1 MINQTQ
7 RQNTKECTHINETLI
22 GNLKKIFGYKKREGA
37 CQGNNQIKFIKTND
51 KHLMHN
57 LLQVY

>member
-7 RQNTKECTHINETLI
+7 RQNTKECTHINETLM
-22 GNLKKIFGYKKREGA
+22 GNLEKTLGFYKKKA
-37 CQGNNQIKFIKTND
+37 CQGNNQVQFIKTND
-51 KHLMHN
+51 KHLMQN